1 MTRKSHQ
8 YPSSIYNIK
17 ANYEIVKGLEID
29 IERKLS
35 ISYGPA
41 TVSEIMD
48 KIKLV
53 EECCVE
59 AGIDIA
65 RNNWDKQ
72 AKNNLW
78 KAREQR

>member
-8 YPSSIYNIK
+8 YPSSISNIK
-17 ANYEIVKGLEID
+17 ANYEIVKGLEKD

-35 ISYGPA
+35 ISYSPA
-41 TVSEIMD
+41 TVASIMD
-48 KIKLV
+48 KIKLI

>member
-8 YPSSIYNIK
+8 YPSSICNIK
-17 ANYEIVKGLEID
+17 TNYEIVKGLEKD

-35 ISYGPA
+35 ISYSPA

-48 KIKLV
+48 KIKLI

-59 AGIDIA
+59 TGIDIA
-65 RNNWDKQ
+65 RNNWEKK

-78 KAREQR
+78 KARERR